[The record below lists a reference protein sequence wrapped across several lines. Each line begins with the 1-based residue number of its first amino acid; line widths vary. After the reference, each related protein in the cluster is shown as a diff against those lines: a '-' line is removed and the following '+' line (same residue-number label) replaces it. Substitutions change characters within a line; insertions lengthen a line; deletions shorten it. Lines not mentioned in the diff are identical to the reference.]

1 MESGEVEERR
11 CNESWLDMA
20 WLRIKDYFWSV
31 LVCKNMND
39 AFSSLG
45 NGLMIFQRGFLLQKM
60 RERVVPQREGCAD
73 LWKCHMIPPLSRGKG
88 YYPENTLSNRARL
101 SDERISTCVSDRVT
115 DVLSLVIPLS
125 SSPASPIFQPPLP
138 SIGQPHMSAWTL
150 QSTRQQDSRHF
161 MAMPNTKM
169 TEGKKGASPFNND

>member
-1 MESGEVEERR
+1 MAYGETCVGGKRVLESGGVEERR
-11 CNESWLDMA
+11 CNESWLDMT

-45 NGLMIFQRGFLLQKM
+45 NGLMIFQRGFCCKKC
-60 RERVVPQREGCAD
+60 ENGSSCNARVALTYGHHFQGE
-73 LWKCHMIPPLSRGKG
+73 KG

-115 DVLSLVIPLS
+115 EMLSLVIPLS
-125 SSPASPIFQPPLP
+125 SSPASSIFQPPLP
-138 SIGQPHMSAWTL
+138 SVSQGTALTL
-150 QSTRQQDSRHF
+150 LGCLPS
-161 MAMPNTKM
+161 
-169 TEGKKGASPFNND
+169 